1 MIAWALETML
11 AVNLLI
17 LLVLIARRPVASLCG
32 AGWAYALWLL
42 PLLRLVLPPL
52 PIWDV
57 PALSSAMLIPAAGE
71 AAAPLPSS
79 DGPGQWVPLM
89 LALWA
94 GGAAAF
100 ILWQIARYRGFLK
113 SLSASLRSSY
123 PPIFEDVPVLE
134 SRAIEG
140 PIAIGF
146 LDPRIVVPFDFL
158 SRYSPAEQRLAL
170 AHERIHHRRGDLWWN
185 GLALLVLALN
195 WFNPLAWLAFRAFRA
210 DQELACDA
218 AVARAAAPAERHDY
232 ARALVKAASRPGLIA
247 ACPLHSAD
255 QLKRRLKMMKNHR
268 VSRLRSLGGS
278 AAIATLFAAGLGLSA
293 PLAAQ
298 DQAKERV
305 TERKIIVR
313 EVGKDGGIQI
323 GDREFTERLSRCP
336 EAQRLMSDVTSGEG
350 KEKQHTRV
358 VICSKDGTAP
368 TPAMRERLLAA
379 LERARSDIGS
389 SEGLSPEGRTKALEA
404 LRREIEKVRSQ
415 GE

>member
-1 MIAWALETML
+1 MIGWAVETML
-11 AVNLLI
+11 AVNLLV
-17 LLVLIARRPVASLCG
+17 LLVLITRRPVASLCG

-170 AHERIHHRRGDLWWN
+170 AHERVHHRRGDLWWN

-293 PLAAQ
+293 PVAAQ
-298 DQAKERV
+298 DEPGERVKERKV
-305 TERKIIVR
+305 IIH
-313 EVGKDGGIQI
+313 EVGKGGSGPI
-323 GDREFTERLSRCP
+323 REGELAERLKDCP

-350 KEKQHTRV
+350 PEKQRTRV
-358 VICSKDGTAP
+358 VLCSKDGKAA
-368 TPAMRERLLAA
+368 TPEMRERLVAA
-379 LERARSDIGS
+379 LEKARSEVGS
-389 SEGLSPEGRTKALEA
+389 AGRLSPQGRTQALEA
-404 LRREIEKVRSQ
+404 LQREIERIRSQ
-415 GE
+415 GQ